1 MKKPTHFNEDGEAR
15 MVDVGGKPISRRT
28 ARATGTIHMS
38 AESFALLAGGAPKGD
53 VLSVAR
59 LAAIGAAK
67 RTGEWIP
74 LCHTLPLDYVRV
86 EFELDAADFCVH
98 CRVESAATAKT
109 GVEMEALVGVQAAL
123 TTVYDMLKAVD
134 RGMSINNIRLL
145 TKTGGQSGD
154 FDGASSAA
162 AAGGNG
168 NDARADAY
176 AAAGVDVAAA
186 DEAVR
191 QIAQLAKKTHSALPA
206 QNASLLGGIGGFA
219 ALIQLPPDKPFF
231 AAATDG
237 VGSKLELA
245 KAHNCPEVIG
255 RDVVAMCV
263 NDLLC
268 AGVRPLFFLDYIACD
283 KLRPA
288 FIAAIV
294 RGIAAACEESG
305 CALVGGETA
314 EMPGTYAS
322 GKFDVAGFAG
332 GVADGEEL
340 LRAENISAGDALIAI
355 ASNGAHSNG
364 YALIHRLLREQT
376 KLAEKEING
385 ENVVT
390 ALLRPTRLY
399 CRPIEHLRRAVRVRG
414 LAHITGGGVDGNL
427 PRIFPPGL
435 HAEYKMPP
443 LPPLFQLLQDAGKL
457 DDETMHKVF
466 NCGVGMVVVVVDE
479 DADAAIAALQ
489 DAGETAWRFGVVLG

>member
-1 MKKPTHFNEDGEAR
+1 M
-15 MVDVGGKPISRRT
+15 
-28 ARATGTIHMS
+28 
-38 AESFALLAGGAPKGD
+38 
-53 VLSVAR
+53 
-59 LAAIGAAK
+59 
-67 RTGEWIP
+67 
-74 LCHTLPLDYVRV
+74 
-86 EFELDAADFCVH
+86 
-98 CRVESAATAKT
+98 
-109 GVEMEALVGVQAAL
+109 
-123 TTVYDMLKAVD
+123 
-134 RGMSINNIRLL
+134 
-145 TKTGGQSGD
+145 
-154 FDGASSAA
+154 
-162 AAGGNG
+162 
-168 NDARADAY
+168 
-176 AAAGVDVAAA
+176 DVAAA

-443 LPPLFQLLQDAGKL
+443 LPRCFSYYRMPESWTTKRCI
-457 DDETMHKVF
+457 KYS
-466 NCGVGMVVVVVDE
+466 
-479 DADAAIAALQ
+479 IAAS
-489 DAGETAWRFGVVLG
+489 AWLSSWWMRMRTPPSRRCKMPAKPLGGLELCWDEHCSASRCFNFRTRQ